1 MKNIDKMQ
9 SEQVNW
15 QLHIDNYYGGEN
27 SKAVYCA
34 ENNLNLKQ
42 FEYHY
47 RHWYE
52 ALKEEQENENNP
64 TPAQFSPVIVKPN
77 ETATPV
83 SIEKPKSNGGNSG
96 IELQLANGVRCKV
109 EANFCKVTL
118 KQVMELVL

>member
-1 MKNIDKMQ
+1 MKNIDKIQ
-9 SEQVNW
+9 SEQINW
-15 QLHIDNYYGGEN
+15 QLHIDNYCNGET

-34 ENNLNLKQ
+34 EHNLNLKQ

-47 RHWYE
+47 RRWYE

-64 TPAQFSPVIVKPN
+64 TPAQFSPVIVKSN
-77 ETATPV
+77 EPATAV
-83 SIEKPKSNGGNSG
+83 SIPRPKPHGGTSG

-109 EANFCKVTL
+109 EANFCSVTL

>member
-1 MKNIDKMQ
+1 MKNIDKIQ
-9 SEQVNW
+9 PERFNW
-15 QLHIDNYYGGEN
+15 QHHIDNYCNSEN

-47 RHWYE
+47 RRWYE

-77 ETATPV
+77 EMAT
-83 SIEKPKSNGGNSG
+83 SISVPKQKSNRVNSG
-96 IELQLANGVRCKV
+96 VELQLANGVRCKV
-109 EANFCKVTL
+109 EANFCRVTL